1 MTLMITS
8 INYNLENIR
17 KVRILPP
24 VDYDPPQDLDA
35 DKVQVG
41 IVHEHAQQWLLVT
54 TISWPPSVLGV
65 QLQTSKY
72 S

>member
-41 IVHEHAQQWLLVT
+41 IEHEHVQQRMPVITILWL
-54 TISWPPSVLGV
+54 PSVVGV
-65 QLQTSKY
+65 QLQTAQ
-72 S
+72 